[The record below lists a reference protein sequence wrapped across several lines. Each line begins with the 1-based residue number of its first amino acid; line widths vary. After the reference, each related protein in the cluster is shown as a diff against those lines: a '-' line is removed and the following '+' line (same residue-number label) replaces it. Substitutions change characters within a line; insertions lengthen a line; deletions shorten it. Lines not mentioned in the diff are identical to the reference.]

1 MATFNKFHPFVE
13 ALAEKVHNLGA
24 DQLAIALTN
33 ASNPPASG
41 NSVLANL
48 TQISYANL
56 SSRAVTTVSSA
67 QTSGTYKLVLQD
79 LVLTASGSVAPFR
92 YVALFNDT
100 TASDNLIGWYD
111 YGSEVTLS
119 DGETFTIN
127 FDEAA
132 GALTLA

>member
-56 SSRAVTTVSSA
+56 SSQAVTTVSSA

-79 LVLTASGSVAPFR
+79 LVLTASGPVAPFR
-92 YVALFNDT
+92 YVALYNDT
-100 TASDNLIGWYD
+100 AASDNLIGWYD

-119 DGETFTIN
+119 SGETFTIN